1 MPDTLGNTD
10 LPLPL
15 PHEEPVKPRR
25 AYRKEPKLNWPA
37 NFKPGRGRIS
47 PRQAAFLVETLD
59 GMSLGALVTMRHAIK
74 DKRKRDQF
82 DRAVRS
88 LKTRKLI
95 EVRTR
100 NNRHGR
106 GEAQRLIFATML
118 GRQRL
123 REFNEYSSL
132 DSAA

>member
-47 PRQAAFLVETLD
+47 PRQAAFLVETLN
-59 GMSLGALVTMRHAIK
+59 GMSFGALVTMRNAI
-74 DKRKRDQF
+74 DKRTRDRF
-82 DRAVRS
+82 DRAVRL
-88 LKTRKLI
+88 LKQRKLI
-95 EVRTR
+95 EVRVR

-106 GEAQRLIFATML
+106 GEAQRLIFATKL